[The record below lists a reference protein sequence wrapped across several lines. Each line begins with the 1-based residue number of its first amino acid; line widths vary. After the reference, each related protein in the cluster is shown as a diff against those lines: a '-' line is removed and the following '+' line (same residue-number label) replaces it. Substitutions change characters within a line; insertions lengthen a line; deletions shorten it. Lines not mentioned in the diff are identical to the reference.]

1 MIVELKNNLDPAVQ
15 AFFKTVFDQQY
26 LETFGQPNDK
36 SQNGPLVFTISEE
49 GQLVAAMSCERAY
62 DAIKINDLAVK
73 TELQQS
79 GLGSRLLEQL
89 KEYASDN
96 GVTQLILTTRS
107 YQAKDFY
114 IKHGF
119 QVFGE
124 LDQMP
129 FPGVTTYYMVFFVA
143 T

>member
-119 QVFGE
+119 QVFGQ

-129 FPGVTTYYMVFFVA
+129 LPGVTTYYMVFFVA

>member
-1 MIVELKNNLDPAVQ
+1 MTVECMRELDPAVQ
-15 AFFKTVFDQQY
+15 AFLKTVFDQQY
-26 LETFGQPNDK
+26 LETFGQPNDR

-79 GLGSRLLEQL
+79 GFGSRLLDQL

-114 IKHGF
+114 LKHGF

-129 FPGVTTYYMVFFVA
+129 FPGVKTYYMVCPVR

>member
-26 LETFGQPNDK
+26 
-36 SQNGPLVFTISEE
+36 
-49 GQLVAAMSCERAY
+49 VAAMSCERAY

-79 GLGSRLLEQL
+79 GLGRRLLNQL
-89 KEYASDN
+89 KESASAN
-96 GVTQLILTTRS
+96 GITQPILTTRS